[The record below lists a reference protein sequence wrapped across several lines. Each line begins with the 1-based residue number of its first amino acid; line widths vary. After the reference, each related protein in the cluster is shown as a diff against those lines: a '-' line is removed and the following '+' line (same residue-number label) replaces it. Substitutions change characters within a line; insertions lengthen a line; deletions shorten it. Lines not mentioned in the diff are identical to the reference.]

1 MGLFSNPRDNKKKWA
16 KIVMPSAQN
25 PELLN
30 DGALYIATAEYIAGH
45 ARILYE
51 SVQLVMTSENKKTR
65 EQRYALAADHRRALK
80 KVRKFADKTQKK
92 EADKAL
98 KAFDDMENCLNQIER
113 DKAFAKEM
121 AKRQRKDEFWDTY
134 AAMEMIDIF
143 AGNDDKKE

>member
-16 KIVMPSAQN
+16 KIVMPSVQN

-30 DGALYIATAEYIAGH
+30 DDALDIATGEYIAGH
-45 ARILYE
+45 ARILFE

-80 KVRKFADKTQKK
+80 KVRKYTNREQKK
-92 EADKAL
+92 QVDKAL
-98 KAFDDMENCLNQIER
+98 KAFDDMENCLNQVER

-121 AKRQRKDEFWDTY
+121 ARRQRKDEFWDTY

-143 AGNDDKKE
+143 AGDNDKK